1 MNVLAALIG
10 VILMQLATTLKE
22 VTPALA
28 TVDTQEMAGFLA
40 TVSSSTSNH
49 NRYCYSQAD
58 ILCTNI
64 QTLMSASTTM
74 EVVSTLATTWMEVTH
89 VPAIMDTCLLVMDKH
104 VKVGIY

>member
-1 MNVLAALIG
+1 MNVLVALIG

-28 TVDTQEMAGFLA
+28 TVDTRAMGFLA
-40 TVSSSTSNH
+40 TVSSSISNH
-49 NRYCYSQAD
+49 NRYCYQPD

-74 EVVSTLATTWMEVTH
+74 EVVSTLAMTWMEVTH
-89 VPAIMDTCLLVMDKH
+89 VPAIMDTCLLVMDKR

>member
-1 MNVLAALIG
+1 MNVLLALIG
-10 VILMQLATTLKE
+10 VILMQIAKTLKE
-22 VTPALA
+22 ITPALA
-28 TVDTQEMAGFLA
+28 TVDTQAMGFLA
-40 TVSSSTSNH
+40 TVSSPISNH

-74 EVVSTLATTWMEVTH
+74 EVVSTLATTWMGVTH